1 MRGAGR
7 AATLKNAKQKTVE
20 VHAQEISKI
29 AIGLNAAFT
38 VPRIS
43 ISHQPAPPRC
53 CAQSNTP
60 RPKLRHLYVQQWCT
74 AFELQLHSTT
84 EITSPTNGRW
94 MKRLRQSSAAR

>member
-43 ISHQPAPPRC
+43 ISHQPAPHRDAVPKVTHPVLNRDTSVSNIGALPLSYSLILPR
-53 CAQSNTP
+53 
-60 RPKLRHLYVQQWCT
+60 
-74 AFELQLHSTT
+74 
-84 EITSPTNGRW
+84 
-94 MKRLRQSSAAR
+94 RLRLQRTDDG